1 MVLYLA
7 IIVIEEVR
15 TLSNIYITLSYSS
28 PDVFSATDFAL
39 ACHFEGAVER
49 YTHDCTV
56 LNSDVTKCQLAWGIL
71 KKTHH
76 MCLLVCLLDHIVILM
91 VLLRHR

>member
-56 LNSDVTKCQLAWGIL
+56 LNSDVTK
-71 KKTHH
+71 THH
-76 MCLLVCLLDHIVILM
+76 ICLLVRLLDHLVILM